1 MPTRKG
7 GPRVPRRRLEPAEQP
22 VGAENIAALSSG
34 GYGPATPDEAL
45 GAPAISPADE
55 TAPAATMPSGVEAAP
70 AMGAPPGAEAA
81 PAPAPAPAASAPAEA
96 APGPAPAAPARTEAA
111 AAAGEASVST
121 AGVPRRNPL
130 FPLGVSL
137 YPLDDESAS
146 FADAYAR
153 DLAPDLASLQEA
165 EFGLVRLFVPWKLL
179 EPAVGRY
186 DTDALQRFADLV
198 RSAREHR
205 LQTIVCFFADDRH
218 SDLTEVAWA
227 TKRDPRTDAYLIQRE
242 ISLVAQVVGKLRA
255 DAGVFAWQLG
265 NEAFLSGFSEKSD
278 LDEWTMLLREAIRE
292 LDPKRPIGL
301 GLDAET
307 FFRQTGLDA
316 RDAVATCE
324 FAVTH
329 VTAAYHA
336 YAAEGPV
343 TSGPSTYLDAFLARL
358 ANRGV
363 PVLLDDVGPL
373 SLDTSPAEEAAVL
386 RNSLWSALTN
396 RAAGV
401 LMRRFRDMSTER
413 REPYFLDPFETL
425 VGLADSDGE
434 LKPAFAEARRFI
446 RTAARLDLR
455 HLTATPERTAI
466 VMPRERFNPLPDLA
480 QLFDPRA
487 CLAAFVGAKE
497 AHLPV
502 AVAHETDD
510 LTRYSVLIVPSAF
523 NLADSTWI
531 KLAAFVQS
539 GGSLLLSYGGG
550 DAHPAIRELFG
561 VEFRGDGGP
570 RETLSCRVAQDDML
584 GDLASFDAKFAVS
597 NFAQLSAGRAT
608 VVATDAT
615 GCPLLT
621 VNQVGQGRA
630 VYVATP
636 IERAIAQ
643 GDPWATPAP
652 IRRMLREVYGAIA
665 RSAGCGAPVGCDAPE
680 VEVALYQGVADDV
693 LVLVN
698 HSPRKVATTLTADRR
713 VVSLSDIRS
722 DSSIAVGS
730 ATFGV
735 SIDAN
740 GVLALRLSYV

>member
-1 MPTRKG
+1 MPTRKE
-7 GPRVPRRRLEPAEQP
+7 GPRVQRRRLEPAEGP
-22 VGAENIAALSSG
+22 VAAETVAAAV
-34 GYGPATPDEAL
+34 PQD
-45 GAPAISPADE
+45 ADE
-55 TAPAATMPSGVEAAP
+55 PVATAAAATAPDATD
-70 AMGAPPGAEAA
+70 
-81 PAPAPAPAASAPAEA
+81 AASAS
-96 APGPAPAAPARTEAA
+96 PARPNASAPFAADAA
-111 AAAGEASVST
+111 AAAHP
-121 AGVPRRNPL
+121 PRRNPL
-130 FPLGVSL
+130 FPVGVSL
-137 YPLDDESAS
+137 YPLDEESTS

-153 DLAPDLASLQEA
+153 DLSPDLAALQGA
-165 EFGLVRLFVPWKLL
+165 EFGLVRLFVAWKVL
-179 EPAVGRY
+179 EPAVGQY
-186 DTDALQRFADLV
+186 DQDALQHLADLV
-198 RSAREHR
+198 RSAREHK
-205 LQTIVCFFADDRH
+205 LQTVVCFFADDRH
-218 SDLTEVAWA
+218 ADLSEAGWA

-242 ISLVAQVVGKLRA
+242 ISLVAQVVGKLRT

-265 NEAFLSGFSEKSD
+265 NEAFLSGFTEKRE

-307 FFRQTGLDA
+307 FFRETGIDA

-324 FAVTH
+324 FAVSH
-329 VTAAYHA
+329 VTAAYRA

-363 PVLLDDVGPL
+363 PVLLDEVGPL
-373 SLDTSPAEEAAVL
+373 SLDTSPAEEAAAL
-386 RNSLWSALTN
+386 RTALWSALTN

-401 LMRRFRDMSTER
+401 LARRFRDLATDR
-413 REPYFLDPFETL
+413 REPYYLDPFETL
-425 VGLADSDGE
+425 VGLADSEGE
-434 LKPAFAEARRFI
+434 LKPSSAEARRFV

-455 HLTATPERTAI
+455 HLAPTPERTAI

-487 CLAAFVGAKE
+487 SLAAFVGAKE

-502 AVAHETDD
+502 VVAYESDD
-510 LTRYSVLIVPSAF
+510 LTGYSVLIVPSAF
-523 NLADSTWI
+523 NLTDSTWI
-531 KLAAFVQS
+531 KLAVFVQG

-561 VEFRGDGGP
+561 VEFLGDGGP
-570 RETLSCRVAQDDML
+570 REMLTCRVAQDDML
-584 GDLASFDAKFAVS
+584 GALVSFDAHFAVS

-615 GCPLLT
+615 CSPLLT

-643 GDPWATPAP
+643 GDPWSTPAP
-652 IRRMLREVYGAIA
+652 VRSLLREVYGAVA
-665 RSAGCGAPVGCDAPE
+665 RSAGCGAPVACDVPE
-680 VEVALYQGVADDV
+680 VEVALYQGVTDDV
-693 LVLVN
+693 LVLIN
-698 HSPRKVATTLTADRR
+698 HAPRKVATTLTTDRR
-713 VVSLSDIRS
+713 VASLSDVRGGSPVAI
-722 DSSIAVGS
+722 GS

-735 SIDAN
+735 TIGAN
-740 GVLALRLSYV
+740 GALALCLSYA